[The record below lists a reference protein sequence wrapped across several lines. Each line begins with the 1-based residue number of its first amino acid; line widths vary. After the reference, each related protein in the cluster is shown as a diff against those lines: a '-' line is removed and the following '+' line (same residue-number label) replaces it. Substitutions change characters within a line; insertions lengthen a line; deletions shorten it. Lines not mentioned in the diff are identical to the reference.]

1 MKDKIV
7 NLDRINKIITW
18 LNKYDINEYTINDDL
33 TIDVKGHVGLYK
45 YPNKELPKYI
55 QFNRVDG
62 DFEICFSDIIS
73 LKGVPKECKGF
84 DCSDCYNLTSLK
96 GAPEKCKWF
105 DCSYCEKLTSLEGA
119 PTKCEEIYCR
129 HCKGNFTEE
138 DVRKVCDAKKI
149 YD

>member
-1 MKDKIV
+1 MENTGNTKKNEV
-7 NLDRINKIITW
+7 LKMSNAESNLFTKNCIRTALLSFMEIKTF
-18 LNKYDINEYTINDDL
+18 E
-33 TIDVKGHVGLYK
+33 
-45 YPNKELPKYI
+45 
-55 QFNRVDG
+55 VDG

-84 DCSDCYNLTSLK
+84 DCSECYNLTSLK
-96 GAPEKCKWF
+96 GAPEKCKGF

-119 PTKCEEIYCR
+119 PTKCEEFYCR

-149 YD
+149 YN